1 MIALEII
8 RPEMTDVA
16 WKMGASGLEKC
27 LFEDGTTTPSQLK
40 TKLFKGE
47 LELLA
52 YPNTIDPLGWAAVN
66 FVQYDNCR
74 SMFIFCM
81 TCKKDTRKLIEEL
94 KRYAKSLGARF
105 MEFICA
111 PPQERLFKRYSD
123 FYTPYNLFRC
133 DL

>member
-1 MIALEII
+1 MIALEIV

-16 WKMGASGLEKC
+16 WALGASGLEKC

-40 TKLFKGE
+40 ANLFKGE

-52 YPNTIDPLGWAAVN
+52 YPNSHNPLGWAAVN

-81 TCKKDTRKLIEEL
+81 TCKKDTRGFIEEL
-94 KRYAKSLGARF
+94 KQYAKSRGAR
-105 MEFICA
+105 MAEFICA
-111 PPQERLFKRYSD
+111 PPQERLFKRYTD
-123 FYTPYNLFRC
+123 FYTPYKLFRC